1 MALRRAPRPSAS
13 PRLRLGAGALAVT
26 AAITVA
32 ATGCTSQRITP
43 QTETVS
49 TAGAAAVAAAANSA
63 SCPSTQPQSLTSN
76 VSGLATELEPLAATK
91 VLLCVYS
98 PQTDS
103 ADAGSTSASSASSAP
118 TAVTVTQALA
128 ISSLQNGLNALTAPP
143 TQPVNCPNDTGA
155 AVLGIFTDGQQ
166 VTEVLMSTTGCPQ
179 ATNGE
184 KDGWVGGSNFISIL
198 SGLLKS

>member
-1 MALRRAPRPSAS
+1 
-13 PRLRLGAGALAVT
+13 
-26 AAITVA
+26 
-32 ATGCTSQRITP
+32 
-43 QTETVS
+43 
-49 TAGAAAVAAAANSA
+49 VAAAANSA

-103 ADAGSTSASSASSAP
+103 ADAGSASASSSP
-118 TAVTVTQALA
+118 TAVTITQALA

-184 KDGWVGGSNFISIL
+184 KNGWVGGSDFISIL

>member
-1 MALRRAPRPSAS
+1 MTLRRAPRPAAA

-32 ATGCTSQRITP
+32 ATGCTSQRINP

-49 TAGAAAVAAAANSA
+49 SAGASAVAAAANSA

-76 VSGLATELEPLAATK
+76 VSGLATQLEPLAATK

-98 PQTDS
+98 PQTAS
-103 ADAGSTSASSASSAP
+103 ADAGSASASSGP
-118 TAVTVTQALA
+118 TAVTITQALA

-143 TQPVNCPNDTGA
+143 TRAVNCPDDTGA
-155 AVLGIFTDGQQ
+155 AVLGIFTAGQQ

-179 ATNGE
+179 ATNGA
-184 KDGWVGGSNFISIL
+184 KDGWVGSSDFISIL

>member
-1 MALRRAPRPSAS
+1 MTLRRAPRPSAA

-32 ATGCTSQRITP
+32 AGGCTSQRITP
-43 QTETVS
+43 QNVTVAS
-49 TAGAAAVAAAANSA
+49 AGASAVAAAVNSA
-63 SCPSTQPQSLTSN
+63 TCPSTQPQSLTSN

-103 ADAGSTSASSASSAP
+103 ADSGSASAPSAP
-118 TAVTVTQALA
+118 TAVTLTQALA

-143 TQPVNCPNDTGA
+143 TQRVNCPNDTGA

-184 KDGWVGGSNFISIL
+184 KNGWVGGSDFISIL

>member
-1 MALRRAPRPSAS
+1 MTLRRAPRPSAA

-32 ATGCTSQRITP
+32 ASGCTSQRITP
-43 QTETVS
+43 QNVTVAS
-49 TAGAAAVAAAANSA
+49 AGASAVAAAVNSA
-63 SCPSTQPQSLTSN
+63 TCPSTQPQSLTSN

-103 ADAGSTSASSASSAP
+103 ADAGSASAPSAP
-118 TAVTVTQALA
+118 TAVTLTQALA

-143 TQPVNCPNDTGA
+143 TQRVNCPNDTGA

-184 KDGWVGGSNFISIL
+184 KNGWVGGSDFISIL

>member
-1 MALRRAPRPSAS
+1 MTLRRAPRPSAA

-32 ATGCTSQRITP
+32 ATGCTSQRINP
-43 QTETVS
+43 QNVAVAS
-49 TAGAAAVAAAANSA
+49 AGASAVAAAANSA

-103 ADAGSTSASSASSAP
+103 ADAGSASASSSP
-118 TAVTVTQALA
+118 TAVTITQALA

-184 KDGWVGGSNFISIL
+184 KNGWVGGSDFISIL

>member
-1 MALRRAPRPSAS
+1 MTLRRAPRPSAA

-32 ATGCTSQRITP
+32 ASGCTSQRITP
-43 QTETVS
+43 QNVTVAS
-49 TAGAAAVAAAANSA
+49 AGASAVAAAVNSA
-63 SCPSTQPQSLTSN
+63 TCPSTQPQSLTSN

-103 ADAGSTSASSASSAP
+103 ADSGSASAPSAP
-118 TAVTVTQALA
+118 TAVTLTQALA

-143 TQPVNCPNDTGA
+143 TQRVNCPNDTGA

-184 KDGWVGGSNFISIL
+184 KNGWVGGSDFISIL